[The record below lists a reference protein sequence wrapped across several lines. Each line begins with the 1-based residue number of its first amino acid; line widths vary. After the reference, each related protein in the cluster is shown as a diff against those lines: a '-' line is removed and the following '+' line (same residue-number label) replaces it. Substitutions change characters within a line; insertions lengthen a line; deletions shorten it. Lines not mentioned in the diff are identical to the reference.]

1 MGSKKGWCLANV
13 FYALRSI
20 VIPTPEAPEPVSKIH
35 ISYQGICQHYIMSF
49 ALRAFGR
56 QAKQTGRVM
65 RDPMQM
71 QQKRLM
77 SGGEDDGVHRVNWWD
92 APTNPDM

>member
-1 MGSKKGWCLANV
+1 MGEIDRVNRTK
-13 FYALRSI
+13 
-20 VIPTPEAPEPVSKIH
+20 
-35 ISYQGICQHYIMSF
+35 MSF
-49 ALRAFGR
+49 ALRGFRA
-56 QAKQTGRVM
+56 AKQTGRLLQ
-65 RDPMQM
+65 RDPAQM